1 MSDTELT
8 YFQMLK
14 QEVASRLRTAFP
26 EVTADIE
33 QWRGKEIRL
42 LQEDL
47 IDKVNGRVSEKWF
60 YTHIK
65 SGHAHL
71 PRIDMLD
78 LLSQYAVYDHWEH
91 FKQSKGLASSK
102 IPKNPIR
109 KRYALWVA
117 APLCL
122 VLLAVFYMNAHTSE
136 QYQFCFINAYNQ
148 EAIHDASL
156 DIIILHQDES
166 PYRIKA
172 GEDGCIQIHSPNDEV
187 RFVVKGP
194 YYQTDT
200 VVRRLNK
207 KQRSEQIALKTNDYA
222 WMIHVFS
229 NSNVEDWQQRRT
241 QLDSMI
247 CEDARI
253 FQIFEQEL
261 LGMEMYNKWEFI
273 DKLTMPIQ
281 SLRNIEILEMQYA
294 ADKIEELRFKQ
305 TNPPSHE

>member
-1 MSDTELT
+1 MSETELT

-26 EVTADIE
+26 EVGTDIE
-33 QWRGKEIRL
+33 QWKGKEIRL

-47 IDKVNGRVSEKWF
+47 IEKVNGRVSEKWF
-60 YTHIK
+60 YTHVK
-65 SGHAHL
+65 SAHAHL

-78 LLSQYAVYDHWEH
+78 LLSQYVGFENWDA
-91 FKQSKGLASSK
+91 FKASKGLTDIVPTRISV
-102 IPKNPIR
+102 R
-109 KRYALWVA
+109 KKQVFWIA

-122 VLLAVFYMNAHTSE
+122 VVLVVFYMNAHTSE
-136 QYQFCFINAYNQ
+136 QYQFCFVNAYNQ
-148 EAIHDASL
+148 EAIQDASL
-156 DIIILHQDES
+156 DIIMLHNEES

-172 GEDGCIQIHSPNDEV
+172 GEDGCIQVQTNQDEV
-187 RFVVKGP
+187 RFIVKGP

-200 VVRRLNK
+200 IVRRLD
-207 KQRSEQIALKTNDYA
+207 KQQMSEQVALKTNDYA

-229 NSNVEDWQQRRT
+229 HSNVEDWQQRRT

-247 CEDARI
+247 REDARI
-253 FQIFEQEL
+253 FQIFDEKQI
-261 LGMEMYNKWEFI
+261 GMEMYNKWEFI

-294 ADKIEELRFKQ
+294 ADKIKELRFKQ